1 MSKDIKSFI
10 ESLIPSSNNSLK
22 EKCFNI
28 FQENGIE
35 TTDDL
40 LCLTEKDIDT
50 FSLPLVFKRKM
61 LDEMNKLKNGPSLT
75 EVEKNMIKSFFDND
89 IALNNIYQTIN
100 VELGTP
106 KADLV
111 LQYYNSLQKPKKPIP
126 KDLKQLHVKTTEKS
140 LPCYQYPSKELR
152 GRRYYT
158 LLVMGETGSGKTTLL
173 DAFVNYLA
181 GINFIDDWRYKL
193 VDENDIKDV
202 PYGESQTNMITSYY
216 VNYQRND
223 GKEINIKIIDTPG
236 IGGIKGV
243 QQDNLI
249 IKQFDEFFKTTLELD
264 YILVTVKQSI
274 TRWTPAVQ
282 YIFDRIQEIF
292 GKDAKD
298 RFMLMFT
305 FSDGPKPRVIE
316 TLEGKFPY
324 ENYFCFNN
332 SALYVP
338 PELANN
344 YTKLFWELGMDNV
357 KKFFDMILKNDY
369 PPLSLKLTKQVL
381 SKRNLLFDSAKNLQ
395 KRVNEGFK
403 MLDESR
409 ELLEKIK
416 KNKTLIEQ
424 NRSFKVKQIIY
435 VSRTVKLND
444 AYQYCINCNQMCCQ
458 DCKWPDNE
466 PYSMCSFF
474 DPNSSNYHP
483 EGCPKCPGH
492 CNRYSHVKT
501 KQYIVYDEKEV
512 IINAKK

>member
-61 LDEMNKLKNGPSLT
+61 LDEMNKLKNWPSLT

-193 VDENDIKDV
+193 VD
-202 PYGESQTNMITSYY
+202 
-216 VNYQRND
+216 
-223 GKEINIKIIDTPG
+223 
-236 IGGIKGV
+236 
-243 QQDNLI
+243 
-249 IKQFDEFFKTTLELD
+249 
-264 YILVTVKQSI
+264 
-274 TRWTPAVQ
+274 
-282 YIFDRIQEIF
+282 
-292 GKDAKD
+292 
-298 RFMLMFT
+298 
-305 FSDGPKPRVIE
+305 
-316 TLEGKFPY
+316 
-324 ENYFCFNN
+324 
-332 SALYVP
+332 
-338 PELANN
+338 
-344 YTKLFWELGMDNV
+344 
-357 KKFFDMILKNDY
+357 
-369 PPLSLKLTKQVL
+369 
-381 SKRNLLFDSAKNLQ
+381 
-395 KRVNEGFK
+395 
-403 MLDESR
+403 
-409 ELLEKIK
+409 
-416 KNKTLIEQ
+416 
-424 NRSFKVKQIIY
+424 
-435 VSRTVKLND
+435 
-444 AYQYCINCNQMCCQ
+444 
-458 DCKWPDNE
+458 
-466 PYSMCSFF
+466 
-474 DPNSSNYHP
+474 
-483 EGCPKCPGH
+483 
-492 CNRYSHVKT
+492 
-501 KQYIVYDEKEV
+501 
-512 IINAKK
+512 

>member
-1 MSKDIKSFI
+1 
-10 ESLIPSSNNSLK
+10 
-22 EKCFNI
+22 
-28 FQENGIE
+28 
-35 TTDDL
+35 
-40 LCLTEKDIDT
+40 
-50 FSLPLVFKRKM
+50 
-61 LDEMNKLKNGPSLT
+61 
-75 EVEKNMIKSFFDND
+75 
-89 IALNNIYQTIN
+89 
-100 VELGTP
+100 
-106 KADLV
+106 
-111 LQYYNSLQKPKKPIP
+111 
-126 KDLKQLHVKTTEKS
+126 
-140 LPCYQYPSKELR
+140 
-152 GRRYYT
+152 
-158 LLVMGETGSGKTTLL
+158 MGEIGSGKTTLL

-181 GINFIDDWRYKL
+181 DMNCDDPWRYKL

-202 PYGESQTNMITSYY
+202 PPGESQTNKIPSYY

-236 IGGIKGV
+236 IGSIKGV

-249 IKQFDEFFKTTLELD
+249 IKQFEQLFNEIGELD
-264 YILVTVKQSI
+264 YILVTVKSGK
-274 TRWTPAVQ
+274 TRWTQANQ
-282 YIFDRIQEIF
+282 YIFDRIQKIF

-298 RFMLMFT
+298 RFMLMCT
-305 FSDGPKPRVIE
+305 FSDGQKPLVIE

-338 PELANN
+338 PEIANSN
-344 YTKLFWELGMDNV
+344 TKFFWKLGIDNV

-409 ELLEKIK
+409 VLLENIK
-416 KNKTLIEQ
+416 KNKDLIEE
-424 NRSFKVKQIIY
+424 NRFFKTKLMRKVP
-435 VSRTVKLND
+435 RTVKLND

-458 DCKWPDNE
+458 YCKWPDNE

-492 CNRYSHVKT
+492 CNRYSHVKS
-501 KQYIVYDEKEV
+501 KQYIAYDEKEQEV
-512 IINAKK
+512 IIEAKKQLYEEGQKGLSYSEQLLNQTIEKMRQEDEVIIKQMKDIKESLEEFDKIALKPRVLTNAEYFQDMIYYEKEVKTPGYLKRIEELKIMKNQAKILNAISKAEDITQLFPKYNNIITELKSKSKSSCILF